1 MAKHKY
7 IKTPEDFETLFKEWV
22 NYVES
27 NPIKKQVFVGKD
39 GRHDYELIP
48 RPYTLEGF
56 LNFAEENICNVH
68 QYFENREG
76 RYSEYVDI
84 CTRIKRVIR
93 QNQIENGLAGLY
105 NPSITQRLNNLTEK
119 TDVTSNGENINE
131 IKISII
137 RPDAKE
143 LE

>member
-1 MAKHKY
+1 MPKAKML
-7 IKTPEDFETLFKEWV
+7 TEDQFIELFKEWV
-22 NYVES
+22 NYIEN

-56 LNFAEENICNVH
+56 LNFAEEKIGCVH
-68 QYFENREG
+68 QYFENRDG
-76 RYSEYVDI
+76 RYSTYVDI
-84 CTRIKRVIR
+84 CTRIKRIIR

-137 RPDAKE
+137 RPDTKE

>member
-1 MAKHKY
+1 MPKHKML
-7 IKTPEDFETLFKEWV
+7 TEEEFEALFIEWKQFIE
-22 NYVES
+22 N

-56 LNFAEENICNVH
+56 LNFAEEKVCLVH

-76 RYSEYVDI
+76 RYSTYVDI

-105 NPSITQRLNNLTEK
+105 NPSITQRLNGLTEK
-119 TDVTSNGENINE
+119 SDITTNGKDINE
-131 IKISII
+131 IKVNII
-137 RPDAKE
+137 KPDGNK
-143 LE
+143 

>member
-1 MAKHKY
+1 MPKPKLLTEDQFIELFLQWKEY
-7 IKTPEDFETLFKEWV
+7 IET
-22 NYVES
+22 

-56 LNFAEENICNVH
+56 LNFAEEKVCNVH

-76 RYSEYVDI
+76 RYSTYVDI

-119 TDVTSNGENINE
+119 TDVTTNGEAINE

-137 RPDAKE
+137 RPDTKQ
-143 LE
+143 LD

>member
-1 MAKHKY
+1 MPKPKLLTEDQFIQLFLEWKEY
-7 IKTPEDFETLFKEWV
+7 IET
-22 NYVES
+22 

-56 LNFAEENICNVH
+56 LNFAEEKVCNVH

-76 RYSEYVDI
+76 RYSTYVDI

-119 TDVTSNGENINE
+119 TDVTTNGEAINE

-137 RPDAKE
+137 RPDTKQ
-143 LE
+143 LD

>member
-1 MAKHKY
+1 MPKPKLL
-7 IKTPEDFETLFKEWV
+7 TEDQFIELFIEWKEYLE
-22 NYVES
+22 N

-56 LNFAEENICNVH
+56 LNFAEEKICNVH

-76 RYSEYVDI
+76 RYSTYVDI
-84 CTRIKRVIR
+84 CTRIKRTIR

-119 TDVTSNGENINE
+119 TDVTTNGEAINE

-137 RPDAKE
+137 RPDTKQ
-143 LE
+143 LD

>member
-1 MAKHKY
+1 MPKPKLLTEDEFKALFNDWVIY
-7 IKTPEDFETLFKEWV
+7 IE
-22 NYVES
+22 N

-48 RPYTLEGF
+48 RPYTMEGF
-56 LNFAEENICNVH
+56 LNFAENKICNVH
-68 QYFENREG
+68 QYFENRDN
-76 RYSEYVDI
+76 RYSTYVDI
-84 CTRIKRVIR
+84 CTRIKRTIR

-119 TDVTSNGENINE
+119 TDVTTNGEAINE

-137 RPDAKE
+137 RPDTKE
-143 LE
+143 LD

>member
-1 MAKHKY
+1 MPKPKLLTEDQFIELFIQWKEY
-7 IKTPEDFETLFKEWV
+7 IET
-22 NYVES
+22 

-56 LNFAEENICNVH
+56 LNFAEEKVCNVH

-76 RYSEYVDI
+76 RYSTYVDI

-119 TDVTSNGENINE
+119 TDVTTNGEAINE

-137 RPDAKE
+137 RPDTKQ
-143 LE
+143 LD

>member
-1 MAKHKY
+1 MPKPKLL
-7 IKTPEDFETLFKEWV
+7 TEDKFIELFIEWKQYLE
-22 NYVES
+22 N

-56 LNFAEENICNVH
+56 LNFAEEKVCNVH
-68 QYFENREG
+68 QYFENRDG
-76 RYSEYVDI
+76 RYSTYVDI
-84 CTRIKRVIR
+84 CTRIKRTIR

-119 TDVTSNGENINE
+119 TDVTTNGEAINE

-137 RPDAKE
+137 RPDTKQ
-143 LE
+143 LD

>member
-1 MAKHKY
+1 MPKHKML
-7 IKTPEDFETLFKEWV
+7 TEEEFEVLFIEWKEFIE
-22 NYVES
+22 N

-56 LNFAEENICNVH
+56 QNFAEEKIGCVH
-68 QYFENREG
+68 QYFENRDK
-76 RYSEYVDI
+76 RYSTYVDI

-105 NPSITQRLNNLTEK
+105 NPSITQRLNGLTEK
-119 TDVTSNGENINE
+119 SDITTNGKDINE
-131 IKISII
+131 IKVNII
-137 RPDAKE
+137 KADGDK
-143 LE
+143 

>member
-1 MAKHKY
+1 MPKHKMLTEEEFKALFNEWTNY
-7 IKTPEDFETLFKEWV
+7 IE
-22 NYVES
+22 N

-56 LNFAEENICNVH
+56 QNFAENKIGCVH
-68 QYFENREG
+68 QYFENRDG
-76 RYSEYVDI
+76 RYSTYVDI

-105 NPSITQRLNNLTEK
+105 NASITQRLNGLTEK
-119 TDVTSNGENINE
+119 SDITTNGKDINE
-131 IKISII
+131 IKVNII
-137 RPDAKE
+137 KADDK
-143 LE
+143 

>member
-1 MAKHKY
+1 MPKAKML
-7 IKTPEDFETLFKEWV
+7 TEDQFIELFKEWV
-22 NYVES
+22 NYIEN

-56 LNFAEENICNVH
+56 LNFAEEKIGCVH
-68 QYFENREG
+68 QYFENRDG
-76 RYSEYVDI
+76 RYSTYVDI

-137 RPDAKE
+137 RPDTKE

>member
-1 MAKHKY
+1 MPRPKLLTEDQFIELFLEWKEY
-7 IKTPEDFETLFKEWV
+7 IET
-22 NYVES
+22 

-56 LNFAEENICNVH
+56 LNFAEEKVCNVH

-76 RYSEYVDI
+76 RYSTYVDI

-119 TDVTSNGENINE
+119 TDVTTNGEAINE

-137 RPDAKE
+137 RPDTKQ
-143 LE
+143 LD